1 MGLEPTRYLFKHQL
15 LRLGCLANS
24 TTSAFFVPKERLEL
38 SSFSATASKTAVSTN
53 STIRASAEN
62 VGFEPTVQFSS
73 YNGLA
78 NRPHRPLGQFSF
90 GVINGIRT
98 HTNRTTIC
106 CANLYTINTI
116 LLRWVELNYQPKGYE
131 SFALPLSYIA
141 I

>member
-1 MGLEPTRYLFKHQL
+1 MRRVKDSNLRY
-15 LRLGCLANS
+15 RL
-24 TTSAFFVPKERLEL
+24 TP
-38 SSFSATASKTAVSTN
+38 
-53 STIRASAEN
+53 
-62 VGFEPTVQFSS
+62 

-78 NRPHRPLGQFSF
+78 NRPFRPLRQLSF